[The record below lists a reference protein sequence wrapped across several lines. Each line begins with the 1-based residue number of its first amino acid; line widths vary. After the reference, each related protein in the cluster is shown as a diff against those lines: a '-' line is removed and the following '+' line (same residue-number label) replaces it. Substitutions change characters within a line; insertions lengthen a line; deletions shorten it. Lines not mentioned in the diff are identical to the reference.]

1 VGRGINKLST
11 DVVLLMDRRISDEKR
26 RRDLEY
32 RMLQSQI
39 NPHFLYN
46 TLNSIKMMAVIQGF
60 NGIVEMTTSLS
71 HLLMS
76 VSKDLRKV
84 VPLRDEIAL
93 LDEYIIIQKY
103 RYGNSIVWEK
113 EIEDENLLDVA
124 IPRFSLQPIVENAI
138 FHGVEPKGGGI
149 IKLKISRDE
158 DNVICAI
165 IDNGIGMKS
174 DIIKELLT
182 NDHKTQGMF
191 SKLGIHNVN
200 ERLIYAFGK
209 GYELSINSVET
220 QGTTMTIRLPIN
232 KNKISLEVLDDNLNE
247 RDDNFN
253 D

>member
-1 VGRGINKLST
+1 
-11 DVVLLMDRRISDEKR
+11 
-26 RRDLEY
+26 
-32 RMLQSQI
+32 
-39 NPHFLYN
+39 
-46 TLNSIKMMAVIQGF
+46 MMAVIQGF

-71 HLLMS
+71 RLLMS

-103 RYGNSIVWEK
+103 RYGNSIIWEK
-113 EIEDENLLDVA
+113 EIENESLLDVS
-124 IPRFSLQPIVENAI
+124 IPRFSLQPIVENSI
-138 FHGVEPKGGGI
+138 FHGLEPKGGGI
-149 IKLKISRDE
+149 IKLKVSKEE
-158 DNVICAI
+158 DDVICAI

-174 DIIKELLT
+174 DIIKKLLM
-182 NDHKTQGMF
+182 NDHKTKGMF

-209 GYELSINSVET
+209 GYELSIDSVEN

-232 KNKISLEVLDDNLNE
+232 RNKISMEVLDDNLDE